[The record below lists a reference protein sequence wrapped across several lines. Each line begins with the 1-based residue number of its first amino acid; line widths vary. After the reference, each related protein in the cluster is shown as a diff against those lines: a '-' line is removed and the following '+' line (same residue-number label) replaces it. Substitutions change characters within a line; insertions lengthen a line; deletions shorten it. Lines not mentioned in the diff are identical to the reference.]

1 MSPSPVKM
9 TSGSDLLTQ
18 CLEFSQALEQKG
30 RAFNLKVTVGNFSF
44 TLDSRETTPKVLER
58 KKKLS
63 PSQTRINQKRRDNF
77 LKKKAASPEDTP
89 SPAYEKKQGER
100 DT

>member
-30 RAFNLKVTVGNFSF
+30 RAFHLKVTVGNFSF
-44 TLDSRETTPKVLER
+44 TLDSRETTPKEKEIEPISD
-58 KKKLS
+58 KKKSKEKRKLS
-63 PSQTRINQKRRDNF
+63 EEESSF
-77 LKKKAASPEDTP
+77 S
-89 SPAYEKKQGER
+89 
-100 DT
+100 